1 MSAAPTLP
9 TARPEQD
16 IPACS
21 GAIVQTEGNGGLP
34 KATGKLMST
43 PGRPLSREHARDCS
57 PPASAQKRRAEPAMD
72 ASATKKRAVHRD
84 SCAAAD
90 APQRPERRALRADQI
105 DFSQDSDSGGIR
117 LEELLELEL
126 NAESLTPPAI
136 GTTSPPTSKPNLWR
150 RRYRRT
156 SRRLRTSSSAAA
168 QRRRPQTPRL
178 KSILG
183 AIYRNAPGPKSLT

>member
-43 PGRPLSREHARDCS
+43 PGRPLSREHARDRS
-57 PPASAQKRRAEPAMD
+57 PPASAQKRRTEPAID
-72 ASATKKRAVHRD
+72 ASATKKRAVSRD

-117 LEELLELEL
+117 LEELVGRSLLEELEH
-126 NAESLTPPAI
+126 AIPAM
-136 GTTSPPTSKPNLWR
+136 KRLYMNK
-150 RRYRRT
+150 
-156 SRRLRTSSSAAA
+156 RLRRGE
-168 QRRRPQTPRL
+168 QFHFFVRVGLLEPDE
-178 KSILG
+178 
-183 AIYRNAPGPKSLT
+183 

>member
-43 PGRPLSREHARDCS
+43 PGRPLSREHARDRS
-57 PPASAQKRRAEPAMD
+57 PPASAQKRRTEPAID
-72 ASATKKRAVHRD
+72 ASATKKRAVCRD

-117 LEELLELEL
+117 LEELVGRSLLEELEL

-136 GTTSPPTSKPNLWR
+136 PHDEPADLEAEPH
-150 RRYRRT
+150 
-156 SRRLRTSSSAAA
+156 
-168 QRRRPQTPRL
+168 
-178 KSILG
+178 
-183 AIYRNAPGPKSLT
+183 